1 MQVTDPEG
9 GLRRELGLRD
19 ATSVVIGA
27 IIGVG
32 IFFTPTDVA
41 RIAGRADVALG
52 IWALGGLV
60 ALLGAFTFAELGRR
74 YPRAGGQYDVL
85 RDAWGPLA
93 GFLYVICNLTAM
105 QTGTC
110 AIIALICVD
119 NLAVAAG
126 ASPPAAARVGGAI
139 LLIAGLAL
147 ANAIGVRQGAR
158 LQNLTVYA
166 KLATLAAVTALAVTA
181 GPAPAPASVPP
192 MPGPATWFAGLLPAM
207 FSYGGWQQ
215 ALWVGG
221 EVKDPRRNLPLAI
234 LVGVGV
240 VVAVYLAAAW
250 AYFALL
256 GVDGVVGAR
265 ALAAEA
271 VSVVVPG
278 AGARLVAG
286 AVAVSA
292 FGVLN
297 AQFLTGPR
305 LTWALARDGRFFRAF
320 AGVHAGTGTPVPA
333 ITLLAAL
340 SIGVLLT
347 VGADRI
353 GALTAWVVVVD
364 ALFFALTG
372 LALPR
377 LWARGREAVR
387 WAWIAPVLFALLELG
402 AVVGAVADPGVR
414 ASAAVGFAW
423 IGVSALLY
431 FAVGRRRAG

>member
-1 MQVTDPEG
+1 MIVSDPEG
-9 GLRRELGLRD
+9 GLRRELGLLD

-32 IFFTPTDVA
+32 IFFTPSEVA

-60 ALLGAFTFAELGRR
+60 AALGAFTFAELGRR

-93 GFLYVICNLTAM
+93 GFLYVVCSLTAM

-119 NLAVAAG
+119 NLAL
-126 ASPPAAARVGGAI
+126 ASGTDPGGGLRVGAAVA
-139 LLIAGLAL
+139 LIAGLAL
-147 ANAIGVRQGAR
+147 ANALGARQGAR
-158 LQNLTVYA
+158 VQNLTVYA
-166 KLATLAAVTALAVTA
+166 KLLTLAAVALVAA
-181 GPAPAPASVPP
+181 FARRPPPAATVAPV
-192 MPGPATWFAGLLPAM
+192 PGPATWLAGLLPAM

-234 LVGVGV
+234 LGGVGV
-240 VVAVYLAAAW
+240 VVVVYLAAAW

-256 GVDGVVGAR
+256 GYDGVVGAE

-271 VSVVVPG
+271 VAVVLPG

-305 LTWALARDGRFFRAF
+305 LTWALARDGRFFQAF

-340 SIGVLLT
+340 SIGVLLV
-347 VGADRI
+347 VGAGRI
-353 GALTAWVVVVD
+353 GELTAWVVVVD
-364 ALFFALTG
+364 ALFFGLTG

-377 LWARGREAVR
+377 LWARGREPVR
-387 WAWIAPVLFALLELG
+387 LVWLVPITFALLEFG
-402 AVVGAVADPGVR
+402 AVAGAVADPAVR

-423 IGVSALLY
+423 ILLSAGLY
-431 FAVGRRRAG
+431 LVIGRRRP